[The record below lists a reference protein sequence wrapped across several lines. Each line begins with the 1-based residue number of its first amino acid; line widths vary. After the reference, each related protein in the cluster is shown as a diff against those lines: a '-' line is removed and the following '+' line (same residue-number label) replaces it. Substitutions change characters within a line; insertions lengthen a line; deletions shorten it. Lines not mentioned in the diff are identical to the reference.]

1 MEKTGTTNRTITTS
15 VCQISIEENEV
26 VFVKMNENAIIEIEE
41 VDELHQS
48 LNELVDHQP
57 YCMLVIPAS
66 GNSSSAEARKYAA
79 RLKNKKVIA
88 EAIVVDNLAH
98 RLLANFYIKVNRPR
112 QKVRVFSN
120 VPAGLA
126 WIESIRDKS

>member
-1 MEKTGTTNRTITTS
+1 MEKTEKIDRTVTTS
-15 VCQISIEENEV
+15 VCQISLEKNDV
-26 VFVKMNENAIIEIEE
+26 VFVKMNENAIIDVEE
-41 VDELHQS
+41 VDEKHQS

-66 GNSSSAEARKYAA
+66 GNSASAEARKYAA

-112 QKVRVFSN
+112 QKVRVFSS

-126 WIESIRDKS
+126 WIDSIRDKS